1 MNSVPKI
8 ILEGIETGR
17 RLPPDYPFS
26 DAELTFLAN
35 QRLVSSLIS
44 PDTQASSALR
54 LLDSQKQQHKAI
66 VAITRELSSRIG
78 TAARYAIIKG
88 LSFERCIYGSSQ
100 RRDMSD
106 IDILVRPSDIG
117 VMHKTL
123 LSMGYQ
129 QQTGPSSMGS
139 ADASS
144 RALAAIRASQNTRD
158 LALDG
163 PVRRHPF
170 KGELSPYVRHSS
182 PTIEVHDSFRSLPDE
197 YLNHLINAATLSS
210 LRLITDPLD
219 ILVLLIVTTYDN
231 SESLFSNCFDHK
243 ICLRDYFDLASFF
256 RKYSNQLSQ
265 NIVSSAISALG
276 LQAKAKK
283 VAENLH
289 YLYPTNEFALLR
301 NPNANSLNPIDRY
314 SFINRIVDA
323 DIARKHGLH
332 CLRKKLLEISSS
344 RPLGTAQGNSKHN
357 QGNRSGI
364 AFESDGDSTTATL
377 NIPASLLKNDE
388 LLQLAIYP
396 LDSSV
401 NIAAFKID
409 LIENSGNCTVFARA
423 SKRLLSGATLR
434 KENGAERPV
443 SRISSAEGDFWN
455 ISVSAPFAPPFCAEL
470 NLYEHHH
477 SNVYWLSGDP
487 KWLVDDDLAFGDV
500 HFIRNDYQTSEIEM
514 SECICRVTTNSPED
528 AEQIAKLFP
537 NASEGRLQAR
547 CDKQLYSYA
556 LFKTAKGYSLS
567 LENQFLVR
575 NETACNAYAIFMD
588 EIEKRIVHEAHDSVL
603 AAHAATVLTED
614 GCILLMGKSGSGKS
628 SLASTL
634 SMSTVVLGD
643 ECALVNMES
652 GEARCENYPLN
663 IKQQNS
669 DLLAR
674 MKNQTPLKVNSAEH
688 GFTFY
693 FPLKWSCSMSFPIK
707 AIVIPSYSSDNPKT
721 QLRKK
726 PYVECSQS
734 ILSSLIGEQSQ
745 SVIFAAFSSMLASQN
760 IELFELEFA
769 DVEAAALTLLNKFEI
784 RKEIENARTDS

>member
-1 MNSVPKI
+1 MNNVPKI
-8 ILEGIETGR
+8 ILEGIKTGR
-17 RLPPDYPFS
+17 SLPSDYPFS
-26 DAELTFLAN
+26 DAELTFLAK
-35 QRLVSSLIS
+35 QRLVSSLVS
-44 PDTQASSALR
+44 PDTQASGALQ
-54 LLDSQKQQHKAI
+54 LLDSQRQQHKAI
-66 VAITRELSSRIG
+66 IATIEELSNRTD
-78 TAARYAIIKG
+78 TAVHYAIVKG
-88 LSFERCIYGSSQ
+88 LSFERCIYGNGQ

-106 IDILVRPSDIG
+106 IDVLVYPSDINA
-117 VMHKTL
+117 MHKIL

-139 ADASS
+139 ANTPS

-170 KGELSPYVRHSS
+170 KGELSPYVKHNS
-182 PTIEVHDSFRSLPDE
+182 PTIEVHDSFRNLPDD
-197 YLNHLINAATLSS
+197 YLGHLVDVAALSS
-210 LRLITDPLD
+210 LCLITDPLD
-219 ILVLLIVTTYDN
+219 ILILLIVTTYDN

-256 RKYSNQLSQ
+256 RKYGNQLSREK
-265 NIVSSAISALG
+265 VSNTIESLG
-276 LQAKAKK
+276 LQAKAEK
-283 VAENLH
+283 VVENFNC
-289 YLYPTNEFALLR
+289 LYPTNEFVLLH
-301 NPNANSLNPIDRY
+301 NSDANTLNPIDQY
-314 SFINRIVDA
+314 SFINRVVDA
-323 DIARKHGLH
+323 GAARKHGLH
-332 CLRKKLLEISSS
+332 RLHKELLEISSS
-344 RPLGTAQGNSKHN
+344 KPLGSVQRNSKRN
-357 QGNRSGI
+357 LGNRSGI
-364 AFESDGDSTTATL
+364 TFESDENSTTATL
-377 NIPASLLKNDE
+377 NIPTSLLKDDE
-388 LLQLAIYP
+388 LIQLAIYP
-396 LDSSV
+396 LADSVS
-401 NIAAFKID
+401 IAAFKID
-409 LIENSGNCTVFARA
+409 LIEDSGNCTVFARA

-500 HFIRNDYQTSEIEM
+500 HLIRNDYQTSEIEM

-547 CDKQLYSYA
+547 YDKQLYSYA
-556 LFKTAKGYSLS
+556 LFKTTKGYSLS
-567 LENQFLVR
+567 LENQFLAR

-614 GCILLMGKSGSGKS
+614 GCVLLMGRSGSGKS

-674 MKNQTPLKVNSAEH
+674 MKDQAPLKVNSIEH